1 MNYLRN
7 LTPYVLQHFPSLIKL
22 ILLKTDIGS
31 TYNNN
36 FSHFTHNNTGYCN

>member
-1 MNYLRN
+1 MFNN
-7 LTPYVLQHFPSLIKL
+7 ISSSLIKL

-36 FSHFTHNNTGYCN
+36 CSHFTHNNTGYCN